1 MKKVKFIAAATIAA
15 TMLGISTPAFAAEK
29 VSSHESDVTVNIV
42 DAAPGEEVFEL
53 KTVPTGFEF
62 ESVSLE
68 DGNYQLAAEDIDE
81 QITVFKN
88 FVPRINENAEA
99 YDVRGVSAKVSSL
112 VVNGEETDTIEVTEF
127 KINGISIGG
136 STGKSSVL
144 YGDTEFKDFNL
155 KTGHHSV
162 DVDTA
167 AITFDRIGLTME
179 DVLAGTI
186 TYSVDDVSPAT

>member
-15 TMLGISTPAFAAEK
+15 TMLGISAPAFAAEK

-68 DGNYQLAAEDIDE
+68 NGEYQLAAEDIDE

-88 FVPRINENAEA
+88 FVPRIDEETQKE
-99 YDVRGVSAKVSSL
+99 YDVRHVSAKVSSL
-112 VVNGEETDTIEVTEF
+112 VLNDTEETIDVTNF
-127 KINGISIGG
+127 KINDISIGG
-136 STGKSSVL
+136 STGAASVL
-144 YGDTEFKDFNL
+144 YGDTAFDTFDSD
-155 KTGHHSV
+155 TGYYSV
-162 DVDTA
+162 AVGSA
-167 AITFDRIGLTME
+167 EITFERIGLTME
-179 DVLAGTI
+179 DVLSGTI
-186 TYSVDDVSPAT
+186 TYSVDNVSPAT